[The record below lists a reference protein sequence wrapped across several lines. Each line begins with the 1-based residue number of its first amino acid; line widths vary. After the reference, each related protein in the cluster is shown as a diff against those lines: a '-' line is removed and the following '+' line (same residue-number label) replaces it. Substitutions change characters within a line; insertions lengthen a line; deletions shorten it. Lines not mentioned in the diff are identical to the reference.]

1 MADEIINLPNHGR
14 ETYAVYYGDR
24 FVLKRPLPYF
34 NDASKKAWLKKQ
46 HDTKQK
52 IDDIRKVG
60 NPVYNIPEMI
70 FINDEEYQVLEE
82 RALGEPLTRQLYDNL
97 SKRQQFEIINSLGSF
112 LVDMNELKPIGQI
125 QKYKIAN
132 DIKFSR
138 LDRFIET
145 KMSNWFTKS
154 EVVQIAKVRDEI
166 GSFEYETRL
175 AWSHGD
181 INAGNV
187 LYDVGNNKLSFID
200 FAETGYKYIY
210 RDIFAPLQVELDIYK
225 RVYETYYQLHNKN
238 LYVMPSIKNENLRE
252 IMKYRILA
260 VVLRRIIKASD
271 DLRRNPASPKSEAN
285 NLEKIFFI
293 RRQMQKF
300 EIIEK
305 MFSK

>member
-154 EVVQIAKVRDEI
+154 EVVQMAKVRDEI

>member
-97 SKRQQFEIINSLGSF
+97 SKRQQFEIVNSLGSF

-154 EVVQIAKVRDEI
+154 EVVQMAKVRDEI